1 MVRGAVNAAAP
12 AGDAAARGAD
22 DDGLGEPKPLVAALW
37 YGWAAFL
44 VGIDQVSKRT
54 AEAYLAYGEEVDVL
68 PFLSWKLLYNP
79 GMAFSLFAQGGSW
92 QRWVFSAVA
101 LGFSAFLVNEIRKL
115 GRGFA
120 WLGFAYGCI
129 LAGALG
135 NLADRAIS
143 GHVIDFVFVHYGWFR
158 FPVFNV
164 ADAAVTVGAGVWIA
178 LMLLDTLAARRGN

>member
-1 MVRGAVNAAAP
+1 MNGAAPEGARGAVLGP
-12 AGDAAARGAD
+12 PDRG
-22 DDGLGEPKPLVAALW
+22 VAALW

-44 VGIDQVSKRT
+44 VIVDQAAKRIV
-54 AEAYLAYGEEVDVL
+54 EAHLAYGEEVAVL

-79 GMAFSLFAQGGSW
+79 GMAFSLFAEADGW

-101 LGFSAFLVNEIRKL
+101 LGFAAFLINEIRKL
-115 GRGFA
+115 GRGFG
-120 WLGFAYGCI
+120 WLGFAYGSI

-164 ADAAVTVGAGVWIA
+164 ADAAVTVGAAVWVT
-178 LMLLDTLAARRGN
+178 LMLLDALAARRIS

>member
-1 MVRGAVNAAAP
+1 MSEAVRGETRGNGLAP
-12 AGDAAARGAD
+12 PERR
-22 DDGLGEPKPLVAALW
+22 VATLW

-44 VGIDQVSKRT
+44 VGVDQVAKRL
-54 AEAYLAYGEEVDVL
+54 AEAYLAYGEEVAVL

-79 GMAFSLFAQGGSW
+79 GMAFSLFADADGW

-101 LGFSAFLVNEIRKL
+101 LGFAAFLINEIRKL
-115 GRGFA
+115 GRGFG

-164 ADAAVTVGAGVWIA
+164 ADAAVTVGAAVWIT
-178 LMLLDTLAARRGN
+178 LMLLDALAARRTS

>member
-1 MVRGAVNAAAP
+1 MSEPVPGEMRDAGMAPPEWRVAVC
-12 AGDAAARGAD
+12 
-22 DDGLGEPKPLVAALW
+22 W
-37 YGWAAFL
+37 FGWAAFVL
-44 VGIDQVSKRT
+44 AVDQATKRA
-54 AEAYLAYGEEVDVL
+54 AEAHLAYGEELAVL

-79 GMAFSLFAQGGSW
+79 GMAFSLFAQADGW

-101 LGFSAFLVNEIRKL
+101 LGFAAFLSNEIRKL
-115 GRGFA
+115 GRGLG

-164 ADAAVTVGAGVWIA
+164 ADAAVTVGAAVWIV
-178 LMLLDTLAARRGN
+178 LMLVDALVARRGT